1 MSEARRAPAP
11 ADTASSE
18 AAEARVQVG
27 GFVAEARATMTP
39 QGLLAIGGLV
49 GAILLSVA
57 VLVRAARR

>member
-1 MSEARRAPAP
+1 MSGTGRRLVPAEAG
-11 ADTASSE
+11 SE
-18 AAEARVQVG
+18 TAEARVQIG

-57 VLVRAARR
+57 VLVRAAKN